1 MARRNQEGPKTVPLV
16 AFITRRQKNAIVEL
30 LRAGTQPTI
39 SSFVRAAID
48 EKIER
53 DCAQLGL
60 DVKALLVEPAARVPS
75 PVPRLNKE
83 KERDVNWSK

>member
-60 DVKALLVEPAARVPS
+60 DVKALLVEPPAPTQ
-75 PVPRLNKE
+75 VPRLNKK
-83 KERDVNWSK
+83 KEGKDGM